1 MKYVWF
7 VLRLLL
13 PIATI
18 VLVVFSTQHT
28 GDAQSRLLGGGL
40 LCLAL
45 STCLNLYFQRKSR
58 KEGEKDT

>member
-7 VLRLLL
+7 GLRLLL

-18 VLVVFSTQHT
+18 VLVVLSTQHT
-28 GDAQSRLLGGGL
+28 GDVQSRLLGGGL

-58 KEGEKDT
+58 KEGEKDA